1 MFSTSP
7 EAAPKTGGVADPL
20 PNVKAVDEVLEGSLN
35 ANAPVG
41 AIALSA
47 APPPKRGAVGLG
59 ACDPN
64 ENVDAA
70 GAEASP
76 GAMVPL
82 VAPKRLDAAGIG
94 APACWSRVALAR
106 SAPEPPDVNAPLET
120 LDAGAAVPNKEGAP
134 ADALPKVNAGLPAAA
149 GAVGIGAVAEAP
161 NENTPD
167 VAAGLSRAASSTSFA
182 AGAAPKLNEVEPHAG
197 AENENTPGVA
207 EAWEVNSDV
216 GAAED

>member
-64 ENVDAA
+64 EN
-70 GAEASP
+70 
-76 GAMVPL
+76 
-82 VAPKRLDAAGIG
+82 
-94 APACWSRVALAR
+94 C
-106 SAPEPPDVNAPLET
+106 
-120 LDAGAAVPNKEGAP
+120 
-134 ADALPKVNAGLPAAA
+134 
-149 GAVGIGAVAEAP
+149 
-161 NENTPD
+161 
-167 VAAGLSRAASSTSFA
+167 SS
-182 AGAAPKLNEVEPHAG
+182 
-197 AENENTPGVA
+197 
-207 EAWEVNSDV
+207 
-216 GAAED
+216 